1 LKRKRY
7 QENKKKKWFENKVN
21 TYIYVKGLPET
32 VIKEDIAEYFKKCG
46 MFKIDPVSGEDSIKL
61 YLDKETGKPKGDARI
76 GFAKPESVET
86 AI

>member
-1 LKRKRY
+1 
-7 QENKKKKWFENKVN
+7 
-21 TYIYVKGLPET
+21 